1 MFALLPLTPPVYHA
15 PALCSFQTM
24 SHRKFEAPRNGSL
37 GFLPKKRT
45 KKHRG
50 HIRSFPK
57 DDAAKEP
64 HLTAFMA
71 YKVGVS
77 TKVVHNL
84 RTCGAATNMSDHTAA
99 ACVAHKALLP

>member
-1 MFALLPLTPPVYHA
+1 
-15 PALCSFQTM
+15 M

-50 HIRSFPK
+50 HIRSFPR

-71 YKVGVS
+71 YKVS
-77 TKVVHNL
+77 MPL
-84 RTCGAATNMSDHTAA
+84 CSRA
-99 ACVAHKALLP
+99 

>member
-1 MFALLPLTPPVYHA
+1 
-15 PALCSFQTM
+15 M

-57 DDAAKEP
+57 DDASKEP

-71 YKVGVS
+71 YKVRDV
-77 TKVVHNL
+77 
-84 RTCGAATNMSDHTAA
+84 GAEDMMNSAIW
-99 ACVAHKALLP
+99 KI

>member
-1 MFALLPLTPPVYHA
+1 
-15 PALCSFQTM
+15 M

-71 YKVGVS
+71 YKV
-77 TKVVHNL
+77 
-84 RTCGAATNMSDHTAA
+84 
-99 ACVAHKALLP
+99 

>member
-1 MFALLPLTPPVYHA
+1 
-15 PALCSFQTM
+15 M

-71 YKVGVS
+71 YKVQCGVG
-77 TKVVHNL
+77 KVSANV
-84 RTCGAATNMSDHTAA
+84 CE
-99 ACVAHKALLP
+99 ACNKLLPATPLPCALTALRLQALFVPR

>member
-1 MFALLPLTPPVYHA
+1 
-15 PALCSFQTM
+15 M

-71 YKVGVS
+71 YKVCNRAS
-77 TKVVHNL
+77 LFSL
-84 RTCGAATNMSDHTAA
+84 RYLVIYFVENI
-99 ACVAHKALLP
+99 VLLFCSLPNNKFDSSQSI

>member
-1 MFALLPLTPPVYHA
+1 MCVASHLHIHRNKLACF
-15 PALCSFQTM
+15 LCSQHCCLLLSSLLSLRHPSSTLPPLRQTM

-71 YKVGVS
+71 YKVSIRIV
-77 TKVVHNL
+77 
-84 RTCGAATNMSDHTAA
+84 C
-99 ACVAHKALLP
+99 C

>member
-1 MFALLPLTPPVYHA
+1 MTEIDGIHTV
-15 PALCSFQTM
+15 SQVTM

-37 GFLPKKRT
+37 GFLHKKRT
-45 KKHRG
+45 KKHHG

-71 YKVGVS
+71 YKV
-77 TKVVHNL
+77 NFI
-84 RTCGAATNMSDHTAA
+84 
-99 ACVAHKALLP
+99 